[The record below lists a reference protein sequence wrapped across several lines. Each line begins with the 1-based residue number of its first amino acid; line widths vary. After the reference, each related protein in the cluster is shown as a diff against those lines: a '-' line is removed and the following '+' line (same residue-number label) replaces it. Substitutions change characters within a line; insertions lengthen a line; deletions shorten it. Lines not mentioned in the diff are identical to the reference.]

1 MVSGIEKR
9 RRAAQRDKSN
19 AAYQNRRAEIFEAA
33 GRVFKKK
40 GFQATSL
47 GDVAEAMGTDRA
59 NLYYYVSSKQEL
71 LDGVVSKPVRNNVAQ
86 ARAIAATSDTP
97 AAKLRT
103 LIIELMRSYAQHYPF
118 LYVFIQENLSHIS
131 TDAEWAQEMRSINR
145 EYENIVISIIEA
157 GYADGTIR
165 NVGPAWV
172 VAYGVIGLVAWSNRW
187 YDPQRTEATA
197 EEIANA
203 YADMV
208 IDGLAPFTADRRSP
222 APEL

>member
-9 RRAAQRDKSN
+9 RRAAQGDVNN
-19 AAYQNRRAEIFEAA
+19 AGYHKRREEIFEAA

-47 GDVAEAMGTDRA
+47 GDVAEHMETDRA

-71 LDGVVSKPVRNNVAQ
+71 LDGVVSQPVRDNVAR

-97 AAKLRT
+97 ATKLRT
-103 LIIELMRSYAQHYPF
+103 LIVELMLSYERHYPF

-131 TDAEWAQEMRSINR
+131 TDAEWAQEMRSVNR
-145 EYENIVISIIEA
+145 EYQNIVTSVIEA
-157 GYADGTIR
+157 GYTDGTIR

-172 VAYGVIGLVAWSNRW
+172 VAYGTIGLVAWSNRW
-187 YDPQRTEATA
+187 YDPQRSEVTAT
-197 EEIANA
+197 EIAET
-203 YADMV
+203 YAELV
-208 IDGLAPFTADRRSP
+208 IGGLAPTFP
-222 APEL
+222 FPPEDAASQ